1 MYELSRERNLDS
13 HRGLMLAF
21 LIQNVWNQE
30 ERTSVHILYTKARTQ
45 KENRPGAP
53 QRTSAHTP
61 YYKCMKVDWKYTRSS
76 TEDICLDY
84 LLKAYETS
92 KEISKEL
99 NRRLMLI
106 FMTKSL

>member
-1 MYELSRERNLDS
+1 MYELSRERNQDS

-21 LIQNVWNQE
+21 LIQNAWNQE
-30 ERTSVHILYTKARTQ
+30 ERTYVLILYTEARTQ

-53 QRTSAHTP
+53 QRTSAHTLH
-61 YYKCMKVDWKYTRSS
+61 YKCMKVDWKYTRSS

-92 KEISKEL
+92 KEINKEL
-99 NRRLMLI
+99 HRRLMLI
-106 FMTKSL
+106 FIIKSL